1 MDLTRMQLTYL
12 WVALGGALGSVARF
26 WIANLS
32 EARWGNSFPWGTLI
46 ANVSGSLLIGILAG
60 CSGPNG
66 GWFASDPAR
75 KLLMIG
81 VCGGYTTFSSFSLQT
96 LSLVQQGQWLRA
108 GLNILGSVALCLIA
122 VWLGHLIGTHLSSA
136 KGN

>member
-1 MDLTRMQLTYL
+1 MTVAYI

-32 EARWGNSFPWGTLI
+32 ETRWGNSFPWGTLI

-66 GWFASDPAR
+66 GWFASDTAR
-75 KLLMIG
+75 KFLMIG
-81 VCGGYTTFSSFSLQT
+81 ICGGYTTFSAFSLQT
-96 LSLVQQGQWLRA
+96 LQLAQQGQWLRA
-108 GLNILGSVALCLIA
+108 GLNVLGSVALCLVA

>member
-1 MDLTRMQLTYL
+1 MTLAYF

-26 WIANLS
+26 WVANVS
-32 EARWGNSFPWGTLI
+32 DARWGNTFPWGTLI

-66 GWFASDPAR
+66 GWFASDTAR
-75 KLLMIG
+75 KFLMIG

-96 LSLVQQGQWLRA
+96 LHLVQQGQWLRA

-122 VWLGHLIGTHLSSA
+122 VWLGHVIGTHLSSA

>member
-1 MDLTRMQLTYL
+1 MTLAYL
-12 WVALGGALGSVARF
+12 WVALGGALGSVLRF
-26 WIANLS
+26 WISNLS
-32 EARWGNSFPWGTLI
+32 AARWGETFPWGTLI

-66 GWFASDPAR
+66 GWFASDTAR

-96 LSLVQQGQWLRA
+96 LTLAQQGQWLRA

-122 VWLGHLIGTHLSSA
+122 VWLGQLIGTHLSSA

>member
-1 MDLTRMQLTYL
+1 MTLAYF

-26 WIANLS
+26 WIANVG
-32 EARWGNSFPWGTLI
+32 EARWGNTFPWGTLI

-66 GWFASDPAR
+66 GWFASDTAR
-75 KLLMIG
+75 KFLMIG

-96 LSLVQQGQWLRA
+96 LHLVQQGQWLRA

>member
-1 MDLTRMQLTYL
+1 MQLTYL

-60 CSGPNG
+60 CSGPS
-66 GWFASDPAR
+66 WFASDTAR
-75 KLLMIG
+75 KLLMVG

-96 LSLVQQGQWLRA
+96 LSLAQQGQWLRA